1 MTTTAIP
8 PNPPAAQAVLE
19 CRRISKQFG
28 GEIALADVD
37 FSLAAGEVHGLVGSN
52 GAGKSTLMRI
62 LAGALPDYEGEVL
75 LDGKPIRLSTPQA
88 AMSLGIA
95 MVYQEL
101 SGIDSLSVA
110 ENLFLGRQPLTRL
123 GRIDWR
129 TMRHK
134 AQEYLKELGIDVDVR
149 RRLDSY
155 PLVIRQMVEIAR
167 GLHSGA
173 RVLILDE
180 PTSAL
185 SPPETRRL
193 FEMIGELSNRG
204 VAVIF
209 ISHFIEDVLEICDRV
224 TILRDGRRVETK
236 PVAEVDKH
244 AVIHTMLGHALD
256 IAEAGYETGTTLPPR
271 RDEPAVLRVQGLTLP
286 GHFSDVSFEVAAGEC
301 VGLYG
306 FVGAGHQD
314 LAHAVAGAL
323 RPTAGTI
330 TVDGVSLRL
339 GQTSHAVRQHVVLV
353 AADRAQ
359 SLYHR
364 AEIYK
369 NATLAHL
376 RTAIGRWL
384 TRGAELRATEPVLP
398 PVGWLPPERRRA
410 LGNLPGGNQHK
421 VVLAKWLLGPIRV
434 LILEEPTRG
443 MDVHAKDEIMKIVAD
458 LRGQGAAVVLASI
471 EPELLL
477 READRILVMRRG
489 KLTHEFTDTQLDKS
503 TLLQYA

>member
-1 MTTTAIP
+1 MSTAASP
-8 PNPPAAQAVLE
+8 TNPTAATAVLE
-19 CRRISKQFG
+19 CHRISKRFG
-28 GEIALADVD
+28 GEVALTDVE
-37 FSLAAGEVHGLVGSN
+37 FSLTAGEVHGLVGSN

-62 LAGALPDYEGEVL
+62 LAGALPDYDGEVL
-75 LDGKPIRLSTPQA
+75 IDGQRVHLSSPQA

-110 ENLFLGRQPLTRL
+110 ENLFLGRQPITRL
-123 GRIDWR
+123 GRIDWKTIHR
-129 TMRHK
+129 K
-134 AQEYLKELGIDVDVR
+134 AQEYLCELGIDINVR

-185 SPPETRRL
+185 SPPETKRL
-193 FEMIGELSNRG
+193 FEMIAELSHRG

-209 ISHFIEDVLEICDRV
+209 ISHFIEDVLQICDRV

-236 PVAEVDKH
+236 SVAEVDKH
-244 AVIHTMLGHALD
+244 AVIHTMLGHAHDL
-256 IAEAGYETGTTLPPR
+256 AEAGYETATKLPPR
-271 RDEPAVLRVQGLTLP
+271 RDEAPVLCVKDLSLP
-286 GHFSDVSFEVAAGEC
+286 GHFSKVSFNVAPGEC

-306 FVGAGHQD
+306 FVGAGHQA
-314 LAHAVAGAL
+314 LVHAVAGAQ
-323 RPTAGTI
+323 RPSTGSI
-330 TVDGVSLRL
+330 TVDGVSLKP
-339 GQTSHAVRQHVVLV
+339 GSPSDAVKHNVVLV

-359 SLYHR
+359 SLYHK

-376 RTAIGRWL
+376 RTAVGRWL
-384 TRGAELRATEPVLP
+384 TRKAEVRTTEPVLQRVGCRP
-398 PVGWLPPERRRA
+398 PDPRLAV
-410 LGNLPGGNQHK
+410 GNLSGGNQQK

-443 MDVHAKDEIMKIVAD
+443 MDVHAKDEILKIVAE
-458 LRGQGAAVVLASI
+458 LRSQGVAVVLASI

-489 KLTHEFTDTQLDKS
+489 ELTHEFADTELDKT